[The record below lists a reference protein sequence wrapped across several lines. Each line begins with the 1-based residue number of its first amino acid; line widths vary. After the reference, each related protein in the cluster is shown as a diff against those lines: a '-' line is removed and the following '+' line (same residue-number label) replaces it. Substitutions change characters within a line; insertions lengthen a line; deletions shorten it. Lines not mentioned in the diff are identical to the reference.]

1 MKRGKKLHRYAK
13 AGHRSCQPNVDSD
26 TSIQNEPVKYNDA
39 KIAGKSADEL
49 NEEIAAKID
58 TCENDDNSLRIDFYP
73 FAYSLHDEQLSSRCW
88 YCLAKV
94 DTLK

>member
-1 MKRGKKLHRYAK
+1 MKHGNAERAGKNA
-13 AGHRSCQPNVDSD
+13 VEV
-26 TSIQNEPVKYNDA
+26 NE
-39 KIAGKSADEL
+39 KIAKGTEK
-49 NEEIAAKID
+49 
-58 TCENDDNSLRIDFYP
+58 CEDDDSSLMIHFYP